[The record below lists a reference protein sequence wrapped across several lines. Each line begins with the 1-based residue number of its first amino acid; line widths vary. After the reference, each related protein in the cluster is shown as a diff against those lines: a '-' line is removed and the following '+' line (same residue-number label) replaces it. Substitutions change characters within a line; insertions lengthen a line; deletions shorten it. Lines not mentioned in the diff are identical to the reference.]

1 MTASGLAAASVL
13 LVGVFALFWWLVEL
27 TGGLASD
34 AVSVARS
41 MQTGVLAWVDAQ
53 LEGSLEAA
61 AVDGESSN
69 PDSTGSAGSARFL
82 DEGFE
87 VPIQAVSRGHR

>member
-13 LVGVFALFWWLVEL
+13 LVGVFALFWWLVEV
-27 TGGLASD
+27 TGGLASN

-41 MQTGVLAWVDAQ
+41 MQSGVVAWVDAQ
-53 LEGSLEAA
+53 FVRPPQATAVTVEGPP
-61 AVDGESSN
+61 
-69 PDSTGSAGSARFL
+69 PDSTELAGADRFP

-87 VPIQAVSRGHR
+87 VPIQAISRRHR